1 MILDKFAIFG
11 IFAILWLLF
20 VLVKKPG
27 SKVSLILGLLL
38 LSSGIPF
45 SLLRKH
51 AEADMVMIYAFFL
64 LGVGIVTEA
73 IKFILDPPQE
83 S

>member
-1 MILDKFAIFG
+1 MTLGKFTLFG

-20 VLVKKPG
+20 VLIKRP
-27 SKVSLILGLLL
+27 SSRVSLVLGLIL

-51 AEADMVMIYAFFL
+51 AEADMAMIYAFFL
-64 LGVGIVTEA
+64 LGVGIFQEV
-73 IKFILDPPQE
+73 IGFILNPPKE
-83 S
+83 

>member
-1 MILDKFAIFG
+1 MIFG
-11 IFAILWLLF
+11 KFTVFAIFAILWLLF
-20 VLVKKPG
+20 VLIKRPS

-51 AEADMVMIYAFFL
+51 AEADMAMIYSFFL
-64 LGVGIVTEA
+64 LGVGIVEEFLSFL
-73 IKFILDPPQE
+73 KSGE
-83 S
+83 